1 MISSYKA
8 TMSTLPR
15 IGFMGLGIMGSAMAK
30 NLHKAGYQVTVY
42 NRDRVK
48 TGPFQEMGCDTVSMP
63 KDLAGRTNIIIAM
76 VTDPAALSDVLEGP
90 SGWFAGPV
98 HGQTLINMSTVSVS
112 CTKKLAER
120 CFLLG
125 AKFLDCPVAGSKA
138 QAQAAQLIL
147 LAGGDPADVDS
158 LKPVLLKMGKA
169 VIYAGPA
176 GNGTALKLS
185 MNLLVAQMTTGLAE
199 STALAG
205 ALDINPS
212 LIFDVIHES
221 PAIDCGYFRI
231 KEKALLNEDFSPTFA
246 LKNMLKDV
254 KLMLREAGERN
265 LKLPV
270 TDAVRK
276 LMEKSILEGNGDRDL
291 SVVVKSLKN

>member
-42 NRDRVK
+42 NRDRAK

-76 VTDPAALSDVLEGP
+76 VTDPAALSSVLEGP

-120 CFLLG
+120 CLSAG

-231 KEKALLNEDFSPTFA
+231 KEKALLNEDFSPSFA

-254 KLMLREAGERN
+254 KLMLGEAGERN

-276 LMEKSILEGNGDRDL
+276 LMEKSILEGDGDRDL
-291 SVVVKSLKN
+291 SVVVKSLK